1 MTNIIHKWILENLS
15 QTPTIIEAGVCDGLD
30 TEFFAKSFPNGKIYG
45 FEPIPELFQQSL
57 DRNKNYSNVN
67 LEQLALGE
75 MTEEKDFYVSDRF
88 GKKWGSSSIL
98 KPKKHIDVHTEI
110 TFNSKSTLK
119 VVNLDEWC
127 SEKGIDLVEF
137 MWLDMQGLEPIVIE
151 NSPNI
156 VSKTKFIY
164 SEVSLIETYENVVL
178 YEDFKSYME
187 SINFK
192 VIFEDLPWEDMG
204 NVLFK
209 NLNYEI

>member
-1 MTNIIHKWILENLS
+1 MNNIIYKWILENLS
-15 QTPTIIEAGVCDGLD
+15 ETPNIIEAGVCDGLD

-45 FEPIPELFQQSL
+45 FEPISDLFQQAF
-57 DRNKNYSNVN
+57 DRNKNYLNVN

-75 MTEEKDFYVSDRF
+75 KTEEKDFYVSDRF

-98 KPKKHIDVHTEI
+98 KPKKHIDVHKEI

-127 SEKGIDLVEF
+127 LDKEIDSVEL
-137 MWLDMQGLEPIVIE
+137 MWLDMQGLEPIVIK

-156 VSKTKFIY
+156 ISKTKFIY

-178 YEDFKSYME
+178 YENFKSYME

-192 VIFEDLPWEDMG
+192 VVFEDLPWEDMG
-204 NVLFK
+204 NVLFRNT
-209 NLNYEI
+209 NL

>member
-15 QTPTIIEAGVCDGLD
+15 STPTIIEAGVCDGLD

-45 FEPIPELFQQSL
+45 FEPIPELFQQAL
-57 DRNKNYSNVN
+57 NRNKNYLNVN

-75 MTEEKDFYVSDRF
+75 RSEDVQFFVSDRF
-88 GKKWGSSSIL
+88 GQKWGSSSIL

-110 TFNSKSTLK
+110 TFNSESTLK

-127 SEKGIDLVEF
+127 LDRGICSVDL
-137 MWLDMQGLEPIVIE
+137 MWLDMQGAEPIVIK
-151 NSPNI
+151 NSLNI

-187 SINFK
+187 SVNFK
-192 VIFEDLPWEDMG
+192 VVFEDLPWEDMG
-204 NVLFK
+204 NVLLENI
-209 NLNYEI
+209 NL